1 MTKAEKKLQT
11 IKAAVYKK
19 FGVMGKIRPGYHDR
33 HILEYS
39 ELDANLYFDI
49 LPYIRGR
56 KGIEIVYTNHYCGT
70 LRAMETAEAA
80 EAATDSQKQ
89 NNLIEGFWQ
98 TMHDH
103 GREAAECYFK
113 DHEAEYKYFGI
124 I

>member
-11 IKAAVYKK
+11 IKATVYKN
-19 FGVMGKIRPGYHDR
+19 FGAMGKIHPTPHGR

-39 ELDANLYFDI
+39 GLDADLYFDI

-56 KGIEIVYTNHYCGT
+56 KDLEIVYTNHYCGT
-70 LRAMETAEAA
+70 LRAMETAEAT
-80 EAATDSQKQ
+80 EAAADSQKQ

-103 GREAAECYFK
+103 GREAAERYFK
-113 DHEAEYKYFGI
+113 DHETEYKYFGI